1 MDAKINPR
9 ISIPRN
15 LITGNLFQG
24 TLLKMV
30 WLKIKTPRNN
40 FIYFLN

>member
-15 LITGNLFQG
+15 IIMGTLFQAIFK
-24 TLLKMV
+24 KMV
-30 WLKIKTPRNN
+30 WL
-40 FIYFLN
+40 